1 MDIVAI
7 FTENMA
13 KQFQEWVKN
22 YTTAHLKLRELERG
36 VETAFASSR
45 K

>member
-1 MDIVAI
+1 MFIA
-7 FTENMA
+7 NMVR
-13 KQFQEWVKN
+13 QFQEWVKN

-36 VETAFASSR
+36 VETAFVSSR